1 MTDDQRAR
9 GGWLDDLEQLEKQT
23 LNAQRLMDS
32 GTGTAESA
40 DGLIEAT
47 VSARGELTDL
57 ILDPRALRDLDSR
70 TLADEIRTAVNDARG
85 RAQDEVLLAFAD
97 QLPPADR
104 PAADDPAFGPFLAEL
119 ARAQGRTER

>member
-1 MTDDQRAR
+1 MTDDQRVR
-9 GGWLDDLEQLEKQT
+9 GGWLDDLERMEKQT
-23 LNAQRLMDS
+23 LNARRLMDS
-32 GTGTAESA
+32 GTGTADSA

-47 VSARGELTDL
+47 VSARGELAEL
-57 ILDPRALRDLDSR
+57 IIDPRVLRDFDSQ
-70 TLADEIRTAVNDARG
+70 TLADEIRTAVNDARS

-119 ARAQGRTER
+119 ARAQGRTGR